1 MIIPVDQLAI
11 QFLFTQYSLRRL
23 LYDAYPQL
31 PPYHLLIPLNTILQS
46 PRLCSNGHSRRT

>member
-23 LYDAYPQL
+23 LYNAYPQL
-31 PPYHLLIPLNTILQS
+31 PPYRLLIPLNTILQS
-46 PRLCSNGHSRRT
+46 SPALL